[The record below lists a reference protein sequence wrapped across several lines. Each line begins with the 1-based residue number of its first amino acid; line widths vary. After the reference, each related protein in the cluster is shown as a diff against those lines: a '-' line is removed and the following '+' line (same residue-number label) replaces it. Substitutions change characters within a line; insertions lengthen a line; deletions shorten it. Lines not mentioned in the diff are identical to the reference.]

1 MLGTVDWIAI
11 GLGCVCGI
19 AALVFWRS
27 ASEAKLRQRQL
38 QREYEQLQLD
48 LQNGLGEAE
57 AIRRQLQELIDRP
70 PLPADPHFAEHLSA
84 LGERIADRLL
94 ELDGA
99 RVSSAEP
106 LRLAAEESEQ
116 SRVIERKKR
125 FAGYRDT
132 LFEANVEIN
141 GHVERLLDCHAAVL
155 VVRDAVKAGHLD
167 PRVGH
172 AYCLE
177 IRTVI
182 EALDREESPD
192 ETWRN
197 AIRNINREFDPVLK
211 MRDQER
217 QRDRSTRDADRAAA
231 ASAFDKYR
239 LPPITPLEKFH
250 ALASRGQR
258 DGFDG

>member
-11 GLGCVCGI
+11 GLACVCGI
-19 AALVFWRS
+19 GALVFWRS
-27 ASEAKLRQRQL
+27 ASEAKRRQQQL
-38 QREYEQLQLD
+38 QRECEQLQLD
-48 LQNGLGEAE
+48 LQNSLGEAE

-132 LFEANVEIN
+132 LFKANVEIN
-141 GHVERLLDCHAAVL
+141 GHVERLLDSHAAVL
-155 VVRDAVKAGHLD
+155 VVRDAVGR
-167 PRVGH
+167 P
-172 AYCLE
+172 
-177 IRTVI
+177 
-182 EALDREESPD
+182 S
-192 ETWRN
+192 
-197 AIRNINREFDPVLK
+197 
-211 MRDQER
+211 
-217 QRDRSTRDADRAAA
+217 RSTRRTRLLPGNKGRHRSSGPGRIPRRNLAKGHSKYQPGVRSGPENARSKEAA
-231 ASAFDKYR
+231 
-239 LPPITPLEKFH
+239 
-250 ALASRGQR
+250 
-258 DGFDG
+258 